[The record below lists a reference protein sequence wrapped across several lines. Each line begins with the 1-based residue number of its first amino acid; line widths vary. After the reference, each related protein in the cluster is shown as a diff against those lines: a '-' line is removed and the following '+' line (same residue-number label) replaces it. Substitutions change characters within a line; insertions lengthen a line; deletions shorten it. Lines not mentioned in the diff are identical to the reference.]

1 MTFLRR
7 CYKVLWITCDPRP
20 WWRREIWDPALEPK
34 IPRRPHEPVGRAS
47 LYFHQLEPPW
57 LRLGMQWWFKTS
69 LETGQLT
76 WTTVQG
82 HRFALQAFAE
92 WMNLRDPMPPWLCEE
107 PAEVRGLMLDFLSY
121 VQQLTA
127 RRGRN
132 IGKPLSPGRVKNVL
146 TAVESF
152 YAFMH
157 DYQEPAAA
165 AWTSPAGY
173 DSARST
179 RCCGERATKAAALS
193 RDSDSRSLITLHS
206 PRSWPTFTFSAPQP
220 KTAASQTS
228 RPCESSSSSPEQGAG
243 SARSSC
249 SIATPCC
256 RLSSPRGP
264 MRKMADS
271 SPSCGISRR
280 RSSKPRTS
288 CWSMPR
294 SSRSLPSSNAGWIST
309 WPQWRPGV
317 RPVYLFL
324 AANVNRNADRY
335 YPPGRLWHVLSEF
348 VRQLGI
354 HDAAGRLIDFN
365 RTHRFRHTKA
375 TSLLNADVPL
385 HVVQRYMGHLSP
397 TMTMNYA
404 QTLAAT
410 HEAELRRRVEQLRA
424 QQRATPPPGPDKPD
438 PDQPSS
444 VIRTLTSQLTD
455 LKRRHREETAQLR
468 QALEAAHGEIIDLR
482 RRLGPRAATPPREQ
496 QLSGPGSPARQ
507 EAT

>member
-1 MTFLRR
+1 
-7 CYKVLWITCDPRP
+7 
-20 WWRREIWDPALEPK
+20 
-34 IPRRPHEPVGRAS
+34 
-47 LYFHQLEPPW
+47 
-57 LRLGMQWWFKTS
+57 MQWWFKTS

-92 WMNLRDPMPPWLCEE
+92 WMNLRDPMPPWLCED

-132 IGKPLSPGRVKNVL
+132 LGKPLSPGRVKNVL

-165 AWTSPAGY
+165 ALEEPGWLRLGPQHAVLWRRGDKGRRAVPGQQLEIIDDTALSEIMASLHLLGAATGEGGLADEQAMRIIMLVARTGRRISEILMLDRDPLLPLDQPAGPDAQDGGFAAKLRY
-173 DSARST
+173 QQ
-179 RCCGERATKAAALS
+179 TK
-193 RDSDSRSLITLHS
+193 IEQ
-206 PRSWPTFTFSAPQP
+206 APDIMLVD
-220 KTAASQTS
+220 AEIVAIIA
-228 RPCESSSSSPEQGAG
+228 EQQRWVDQHVA
-243 SARSSC
+243 
-249 SIATPCC
+249 
-256 RLSSPRGP
+256 
-264 MRKMADS
+264 
-271 SPSCGISRR
+271 
-280 RSSKPRTS
+280 
-288 CWSMPR
+288 
-294 SSRSLPSSNAGWIST
+294 
-309 WPQWRPGV
+309 PQWRPGV

-335 YPPGRLWHVLSEF
+335 YPQGRLWHVLSEF
-348 VRQLGI
+348 VQQLGI

-375 TSLLNADVPL
+375 TSLLNAGVPL

-410 HEAELRRRVEQLRA
+410 HEREFLRYRKITADGRDLAADPRDLYDMLELDKRADRILPNGWCLLPPRQSCEKGNACLTCEKFTTDASFLPELQAQQQGTGQLRDDFA
-424 QQRATPPPGPDKPD
+424 RFRFLLGVTDGEGVFTPDEP
-438 PDQPSS
+438 
-444 VIRTLTSQLTD
+444 
-455 LKRRHREETAQLR
+455 
-468 QALEAAHGEIIDLR
+468 
-482 RRLGPRAATPPREQ
+482 
-496 QLSGPGSPARQ
+496 
-507 EAT
+507 